1 MRNWRFWFGFIIS
14 AVFLYLAFH
23 KVNLQQMITA
33 FSAVRVWYIVLAVII
48 YLFGLW
54 IRAYRWKFL
63 VNPVKQIPNTRL
75 FPIMIIGY
83 MANNVL
89 PLRMGDIYRAYVLGK
104 KENISKSASLATIVV
119 ERIFDGLSMI
129 MFLVIG
135 LFALQSH
142 PLFTPQ
148 ERTIIFFLSSS
159 LLALFFF
166 LMLMIWKRK
175 LAESILHW
183 GTGCLPT
190 RFGGKCQR
198 WSSAFLD
205 GLTVLRSGSVTII
218 VLGLSLFSWLIEA
231 VMYLFVGYAMQLVVP
246 YYAGPIILAVSNLG
260 MMIPSSPGA
269 IGTFEYF
276 FARSATLFSIDST
289 VAVSYAILVH
299 ALWWLPITI
308 LGFVYMTKEHI
319 SFSLKYTKENE

>member
-1 MRNWRFWFGFIIS
+1 MLS
-14 AVFLYLAFH
+14 
-23 KVNLQQMITA
+23 A
-33 FSAVRVWYIVLAVII
+33 FSAVRPGYIILATII

-63 VNPVKQIPNTRL
+63 VNPVKPISTKNL
-75 FPIMIIGY
+75 FPILIIGY
-83 MANNVL
+83 MANNLL
-89 PLRMGDIYRAYVLGK
+89 PLRMGDFYRAYILGK
-104 KENISKSASLATIVV
+104 KENISKSAALATIVV
-119 ERIFDGLSMI
+119 ERIFDGLVMI

-148 ERTIIFFLSSS
+148 ERTLIFLLSI
-159 LLALFFF
+159 LLLTLFFF
-166 LMLMIWKRK
+166 LMIMIWKRK

-183 GTGCLPT
+183 CTGCLPT
-190 RFGGKCQR
+190 RFGAKCQR
-198 WSSAFLD
+198 WSSAFVD
-205 GLTVLRSGSVTII
+205 GLTVLLHGSVTLI
-218 VLGLSLFSWLIEA
+218 VLGLSLFSGLIEA

-276 FARSATLFSIDST
+276 FARSATLFSVDST

-299 ALWWLPITI
+299 ALWFIPITI
-308 LGFVYMTKEHI
+308 LGLIYMMKENI
-319 SFSLKYTKENE
+319 SFTIKNADEK